1 MSVESILSE
10 IKMALYRAIQMLF
23 YLIWVICLWASLF
36 GVIIQPKLLILIDG
50 VAGFDVFYGDVPVVG
65 KFSGNHIQLG

>member
-1 MSVESILSE
+1 
-10 IKMALYRAIQMLF
+10 MLF
-23 YLIWVICLWASLF
+23 YLIWVICLWDSLF